1 MVTDERGIGKNLKA
15 ILNQRGMTRKE
26 LAEKTGLTEVA
37 IGRYINGEREPKAV
51 TLSAIAMELGVSMDE
66 LMGTDSSSKDEL
78 DSAMR
83 LVARNAGDL
92 TPKEKAYLIGAL
104 VGA

>member
-1 MVTDERGIGKNLKA
+1 MSSGKGVGSNIQMILK
-15 ILNQRGMTRKE
+15 QRGMTRRE
-26 LAEKTGLTEVA
+26 LAERTGLTEVA

-66 LMGTDSSSKDEL
+66 LMGIETNSNNEL
-78 DSAMR
+78 ESAMR

-92 TPKEKAYLIGAL
+92 TPEEKTFLISAL
-104 VGA
+104 VGV

>member
-1 MVTDERGIGKNLKA
+1 MSAERGVGSNIQM
-15 ILNQRGMTRKE
+15 ILNQRGMTRRE
-26 LAEKTGLTEVA
+26 LAERTGLTEVA

-51 TLSAIAMELGVSMDE
+51 TLSAIAVELGVSMDE
-66 LMGTDSSSKDEL
+66 LMGIENGSKSEL

-92 TPKEKAYLIGAL
+92 TPEEKAYLINAL
-104 VGA
+104 VGV

>member
-1 MVTDERGIGKNLKA
+1 MSSGKGVGGNIQMLLK
-15 ILNQRGMTRKE
+15 QRGMTRRE
-26 LAEKTGLTEVA
+26 LAERTGLTEVA

-51 TLSAIAMELGVSMDE
+51 TLSAIAVELGVSMDE
-66 LMGTDSSSKDEL
+66 LMGTEAGSKNEL
-78 DSAMR
+78 ESAMR

-92 TPKEKAYLIGAL
+92 TSEEKAFLISAL